1 MLIVFGAINQEY
13 IFKTNALPEA
23 GETLLAHDYD
33 VYSGG
38 KGANQALAAARMGT
52 KTALISC
59 VGNDG
64 AGIRMMSHLKR
75 DGVMVTG
82 VSESEN
88 HLTGTASIITSSTGQ
103 KYTVVA
109 LGANVDAHQ
118 DQIPDEILK
127 VGNVILMQMELSLAE
142 NEKLI
147 NRAYEK
153 GVKIILN
160 LAPAMKISDQA
171 LKKLDYLIVNQ
182 IEARQMAA
190 ALGLDVEK
198 TPETLA
204 RALSKAGELN
214 CIVTMGDKGSTAA
227 TVSGQIYKVKAMQ
240 LEKVIDTTGAGDAY
254 CGTFAACIHN
264 GETLL
269 SAMKHASIAGT
280 LACKEY
286 GSQDSF
292 AYSGDIKEHLSF
304 LED

>member
-1 MLIVFGAINQEY
+1 MLIVFGAINQDY
-13 IFKTNALPEA
+13 IFKTSDLPEA
-23 GETLLAHDYD
+23 GETLLASDYD
-33 VYSGG
+33 VYAGG

-82 VSESEN
+82 VAESEN
-88 HLTGTASIITSSTGQ
+88 FLTGTASIISSSTGQ
-103 KYTVVA
+103 RHTVVA
-109 LGANVDAHQ
+109 PGANADAHQ

-127 VGNVILMQMELSLAE
+127 PGNIVLMQMELSVTE

-147 NRAYEK
+147 NRAHERGAK
-153 GVKIILN
+153 TILN
-160 LAPAMKISDQA
+160 LAPAMKISDSV

-190 ALGLDVEK
+190 TLGLDVEK
-198 TPETLA
+198 TPETQA
-204 RALSKAGELN
+204 KALSKAGNLN

-227 TVSGQIYKVKAMQ
+227 TLSGQIVKVKAMQ
-240 LEKVIDTTGAGDAY
+240 LETVVDTTGAGDAY

-269 SAMKHASIAGT
+269 SAMKYASIAGT
-280 LACKEY
+280 LACRGY
-286 GSQDSF
+286 GAQDSF